1 VRITAQSLRAIIFR
15 ASLLA
20 SVAAIVLVPFYEH
33 WFTKLGY
40 AALSSDTLRVWLDFG
55 VTASI
60 IAMLGSLFGRG
71 PLRVIVFLLSF
82 LELYF
87 WFVLS
92 IAV

>member
-1 VRITAQSLRAIIFR
+1 VRVAVQSLRAIIFR
-15 ASLLA
+15 ASLVA
-20 SVAAIVLVPFYEH
+20 SVVAIVMVPFYEH

-40 AALSSDTLRVWLDFG
+40 AALASGTLRVWLDFG
-55 VTASI
+55 VTASMV
-60 IAMLGSLFGRG
+60 AVLGSLFGRG

-82 LELYF
+82 LEIYF